1 MTTETQAITETQ
13 VFDWTRQLCDT
24 LEENYRNYHIDSLHL
39 IIRSHE
45 AKGKNA
51 DVAKRQVIDFEEGVS
66 KLMKFRIHPTQKY
79 LKVIQQEFDTGRNE
93 YRDGSVHAF
102 VDKKTG
108 QVYKPAGWQK
118 PAKHV
123 RYDLSNPNDRERLLV
138 EKKCS
143 WSGGYLYL
151 R

>member
-1 MTTETQAITETQ
+1 MTQTRTVPELVSEWTEELAN
-13 VFDWTRQLCDT
+13 RLNS
-24 LEENYRNYHIDSLHL
+24 NYRRYTVKSLETFTSDYAQQRL
-39 IIRSHE
+39 KRIKSGAEKLTKFVIR
-45 AKGKNA
+45 
-51 DVAKRQVIDFEEGVS
+51 EG
-66 KLMKFRIHPTQKY
+66 RKY
-79 LKVIQQEFDTGRNE
+79 YKINQAEW
-93 YRDGSVHAF
+93 RDGEYKDTSVHCF

-123 RYDLSNPNDRERLLV
+123 RYDLSNPSDRERLLV